1 MRLHFGRKNDSNLES
16 CRVVIR
22 KLFIKIK
29 IVLSNPLKF
38 KETEVEER
46 LYDKQT
52 VFLCFYK
59 KKLTLSQRKTN
70 IINYIRHNPLKT

>member
-1 MRLHFGRKNDSNLES
+1 MRLRFGRKNDSNLES

-59 KKLTLSQRKTN
+59 KKLTLSQRKT
-70 IINYIRHNPLKT
+70 KTNMIGIGPNFCY

>member
-1 MRLHFGRKNDSNLES
+1 MRLRFGRKNDSNLES

-59 KKLTLSQRKTN
+59 KKLTLSQRK
-70 IINYIRHNPLKT
+70 I